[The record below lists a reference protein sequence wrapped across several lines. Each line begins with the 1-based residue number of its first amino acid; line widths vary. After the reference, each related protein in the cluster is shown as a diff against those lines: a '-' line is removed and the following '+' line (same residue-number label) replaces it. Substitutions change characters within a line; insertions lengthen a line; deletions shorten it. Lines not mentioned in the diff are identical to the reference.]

1 MIESLWRTRDR
12 QLTFLLARDQVLQEV
27 DRQCAFV
34 RQVRLAVDR
43 EEVVALGLVENLA
56 ANSFAEILTCCGI
69 CWAWLAL
76 PSSDIVGEKFKNDRR
91 IF

>member
-27 DRQCAFV
+27 DRQGAFV

-43 EEVVALGLVENLA
+43 EEEVAFGLRGELRGELLRRDPDLLRDLLGLVGVA
-56 ANSFAEILTCCGI
+56 V
-69 CWAWLAL
+69 
-76 PSSDIVGEKFKNDRR
+76 VGHR
-91 IF
+91 